1 MEIATKIAP
10 LGLALIMLG
19 LGMSLTVK
27 DFTRVIKF
35 PKDFFVGFVCQM
47 LVLPII
53 GFTLIKLLNTP
64 IELALGV
71 MIIAAAPG
79 GVTSNVLTKFADG
92 DVALS
97 ISLTAIISLISI
109 ISVPF
114 IIFLSID
121 LLNITYVAREISMIG
136 ISLKMFFVVTIPV
149 LLGMIIRYFAENFI
163 LKNVLL
169 IQRLSI
175 ALFVLVFVSIYI
187 EEWDNIVSFITRAGL
202 IALVLNIVMMIV
214 GFYVAKFFASG
225 VAQQRCISLECG
237 LQNGTLAVFVSTQLF
252 DEMVYI
258 VPTAAYALIMMVTS
272 LIFVFIVR
280 KQLAKILFIFLS
292 NYLNYKYRQVNFDK
306 FIKFFFC
313 ISNIVFW

>member
-121 LLNITYVAREISMIG
+121 LLNITYVEKEISMIG

-149 LLGMIIRYFAENFI
+149 LLGMIIRYFAEDFI

-187 EEWDNIVSFITRAGL
+187 EEWDKIVSFITRAGL

-225 VAQQRCISLECG
+225 IAQQRCISLECG

-272 LIFVFIVR
+272 LIFVFVVR
-280 KQLAKILFIFLS
+280 KTS
-292 NYLNYKYRQVNFDK
+292 
-306 FIKFFFC
+306 
-313 ISNIVFW
+313 